1 MIYHCKEEKKFSEI
15 AKMVVSALHF
25 PKTRTCTGTHTH
37 TKIKPVYSNLVNFGR
52 NIQIYLQFL

>member
-1 MIYHCKEEKKFSEI
+1 MIYHCKEEKSLVKLQ
-15 AKMVVSALHF
+15 KMVVSALRF
-25 PKTRTCTGTHTH
+25 PKTHTCTGTHTH